1 MAAEGIHEGIA
12 DGCKHQ
18 ATRLLGGQSESR
30 PKGRCSKHCSGGPF
44 TLASLLCLMA
54 CRECCRQ
61 ALHEYKASQHRR
73 KVSAVH
79 RCARASDQSQCAS
92 GASESRPKGRCS
104 KHCSGAG
111 PFTLASLLCLM
122 ACRECCR
129 QALHNTKLHNTG
141 VRSLLSIDVLVQV
154 IRANVRAGQVKADPR
169 VGAASTAVVGP
180 LP

>member
-1 MAAEGIHEGIA
+1 
-12 DGCKHQ
+12 
-18 ATRLLGGQSESR
+18 
-30 PKGRCSKHCSGGPF
+30 
-44 TLASLLCLMA
+44 MA

-61 ALHEYKASQHRR
+61 ALHNTKLHNTGVRSLLSIDVLVQVIRANVRAGQVKADPR
-73 KVSAVH
+73 VGA
-79 RCARASDQSQCAS
+79 ASTR
-92 GASESRPKGRCS
+92 G
-104 KHCSGAG
+104 G

>member
-1 MAAEGIHEGIA
+1 
-12 DGCKHQ
+12 
-18 ATRLLGGQSESR
+18 
-30 PKGRCSKHCSGGPF
+30 
-44 TLASLLCLMA
+44 MA

-61 ALHEYKASQHRR
+61 ALHNPKLHNTGVRSLLSIDVLVQVIRANVRAGQVKADPR
-73 KVSAVH
+73 V
-79 RCARASDQSQCAS
+79 
-92 GASESRPKGRCS
+92 GGS
-104 KHCSGAG
+104 KHCSGG